1 MDISDF
7 GKMNEMLAQ
16 ASAMQQQMEEKL
28 AATVVEASS
37 GGGAV
42 TVRMNGRK
50 ELLALTI
57 APSAASAAAGDI
69 TMLEDLILAAINQ
82 AGRNADDAMK
92 SSAAGMLGGLGL
104 PGF

>member
-1 MDISDF
+1 MDISQL
-7 GKMNEMLAQ
+7 GKMLEQAQ
-16 ASAMQQQMEEKL
+16 QVKSQMDEKL
-28 AATVVEASS
+28 AATIVEASS

-42 TVRMNGRK
+42 TVRMNGKR
-50 ELLALTI
+50 ELLKLTI

-69 TMLEDLILAAINQ
+69 TLLEDLILAAVNQ
-82 AGRNADDAMK
+82 ASQKADEAAQ